1 MPLKKGKDQET
12 ISSNIGELT
21 KTYKETGKIGT
32 SKPKN
37 KKKAAEQA
45 AAIAYSKA
53 GKSKNPKKKKPEED
67 NESVAK
73 KMKKGNGKATFKVEP
88 AKTRKKS
95 APPTQVHAKKK
106 GKGSYN
112 RKAKNKNS
120 VEQLND
126 DKGVFS
132 ENQQISMFIKCILEK
147 KYNDANKYLT
157 GILNSKMQSRIED
170 ELNTPLF

>member
-1 MPLKKGKDQET
+1 MPLKKGKKN
-12 ISSNIGELT
+12 ISSNIEELMD
-21 KTYKETGKIGT
+21 TYDKKGKIGT

-37 KKKAAEQA
+37 KKKAAKQA

-53 GKSKNPKKKKPEED
+53 EED

-73 KMKKGNGKATFKVEP
+73 KMKKGNGKATFKVKA
-88 AKTRKKS
+88 AKTRKKPL
-95 APPTQVHAKKK
+95 PPTQVHDKKK

-112 RKAKNKNS
+112 RKAKNKTS

-132 ENQQISMFIKCILEK
+132 EDQEISLFIKCILEK

-157 GILNSKMQSRIED
+157 GILNSKMQARISD

>member
-12 ISSNIGELT
+12 ISSNIGELMS
-21 KTYKETGKIGT
+21 TYKKKGKIGT

-53 GKSKNPKKKKPEED
+53 GKSKNSKKKKPEED

-73 KMKKGNGKATFKVEP
+73 KMKKGNGKATFKVKA

-95 APPTQVHAKKK
+95 APPTQVHRKKK

-112 RKAKNKNS
+112 RKTS
-120 VEQLND
+120 VEQLNN

-132 ENQQISMFIKCILEK
+132 ENQEISLFIKCILEK

-157 GILNSKMQSRIED
+157 GILNAKMQARIED

>member
-1 MPLKKGKDQET
+1 MPLKKGKDQKT
-12 ISSNIGELT
+12 ISSNIGELMD
-21 KTYKETGKIGT
+21 TYEKKGKIGT

-37 KKKAAEQA
+37 KKKAAKQA

-53 GKSKNPKKKKPEED
+53 DED

-73 KMKKGNGKATFKVEP
+73 KMKKGNGKATFKVKA

-112 RKAKNKNS
+112 RKSKNKNS

-126 DKGVFS
+126 DKGVFG
-132 ENQQISMFIKCILEK
+132 ENQQISLFIKCILEK

-157 GILNSKMQSRIED
+157 GILNAKMQSRIED

>member
-1 MPLKKGKDQET
+1 MPLKKGKKN
-12 ISSNIGELT
+12 ISSNIEELMD
-21 KTYKETGKIGT
+21 TYDKKGKIGT

-37 KKKAAEQA
+37 KKKAAKQA

-53 GKSKNPKKKKPEED
+53 EED

-73 KMKKGNGKATFKVEP
+73 KMKKGNGKATFKVKA

-95 APPTQVHAKKK
+95 APPTQVHDKKK

-112 RKAKNKNS
+112 RKAKNKTS

-132 ENQQISMFIKCILEK
+132 EDQEISLFIKCILEK

-157 GILNSKMQSRIED
+157 GILNSKMQARISD